1 MSKKV
6 IGVTFILFASLFSNA
21 QDQNVNKNKPASIAI
36 KASILN
42 FKKTPLTEGLTVSTP
57 AVGVQFFKGIAP
69 KFDAVVNLDISSLK
83 YPYYVSSKQP
93 KATTNAMYAAIDTR
107 VHIKLATDDKS
118 IVPYA
123 ILGLGLA
130 KDATNFTGYA
140 PMGLGVQFKA
150 KQGSFLHIFGTHNAE
165 ASKLTKM
172 HTNFGISYSFP
183 LKLKEK
189 KAIALPIESVQADQD
204 DDGVS
209 NDKDDCPERSGLL
222 KYKGC
227 PVPDEDGDGINDEN
241 DKCPDAEGTVQYRG
255 CPVPDTDKDGV
266 PDDQD
271 KCPTVAGLA
280 RYNGCAIPDTDKDG
294 INDELDQCP
303 AIAGV
308 AGNNGC
314 EDLQPKLN
322 SIAAALKFEIGQVN
336 INAKSLQGLDSL
348 VQIMTLYPKTSLVI
362 TGHTDNTGTIK
373 INNRLSLLRAK
384 KVQSYLI
391 KKGLAE
397 NRTTLIGMADAQPIA
412 SNATKGG
419 RTQNRRADLTIKYE

>member
-1 MSKKV
+1 MFKKV
-6 IGVTFILFASLFSNA
+6 IGVTFILFASLLTNA
-21 QDQNVNKNKPASIAI
+21 QDQKVNKNKPASIAL

-42 FKKTPLTEGLTVSTP
+42 FKKTPLTEGLTVSAP
-57 AVGVQFFKGIAP
+57 AVGVQIFKGLAP
-69 KFDAVVNLDISSLK
+69 KLDGVLNLDVSSLK
-83 YPYYVSSKQP
+83 YPYYVSTKQP
-93 KATTNAMYAAIDTR
+93 KATSNGMYAALDAR
-107 VHIKLATDDKS
+107 VHIKLATDDKA
-118 IVPYA
+118 VLPYA

-130 KDATNFTGYA
+130 KDASKFTGYA

-150 KQGSFLHIFGTHNAE
+150 KQGSFFQLFAIHNAE
-165 ASKLTKM
+165 ASRLTKM
-172 HTNFGISYSFP
+172 HQSYGVSYSFP

-189 KAIALPIESVQADQD
+189 KAIALPTAPVQADQD

-209 NDKDDCPERSGLL
+209 NDIDQCPERSGLL

-241 DKCPDAEGTVQYRG
+241 DQCPNAEGTIQYRG

-271 KCPTVAGLA
+271 KCPTLAGLT

-294 INDELDQCP
+294 VNDEADQCP
-303 AIAGV
+303 TIPGI

-336 INAKSLQGLDSL
+336 IAAKSLMGLDTL
-348 VQIMTLYPKTSLVI
+348 VQIMMQYPNTSLTI
-362 TGHTDNTGTIK
+362 TGHTDNTGTRK
-373 INNRLSLLRAK
+373 INDKLSLLRAK
-384 KVQSYLI
+384 KVQAYLI
-391 KKGLAE
+391 KKGLAA
-397 NRTTLIGMADAQPIA
+397 NRTTLIGLADTQPIA
-412 SNATKGG
+412 SNATKKG
-419 RTQNRRADLTIKYE
+419 RAQNRRADLTIKY

>member
-6 IGVTFILFASLFSNA
+6 IGVTFILFASLLSNA
-21 QDQNVNKNKPASIAI
+21 QDQKVNKNKPASIAL

-42 FKKTPLTEGLTVSTP
+42 FKKTPQTEGLTVSTP

-69 KFDAVVNLDISSLK
+69 KFDAVVNLDFSSLK

-93 KATTNAMYAAIDTR
+93 KATTNAIYAAIDTR
-107 VHIKLATDDKS
+107 IHIKLATDDKS

-255 CPVPDTDKDGV
+255 CPVPDTDKDGI

-412 SNATKGG
+412 SNATKEG

>member
-21 QDQNVNKNKPASIAI
+21 QDQKVNKNKPASIAL

-150 KQGSFLHIFGTHNAE
+150 KQGSFLHVFGTHNAE

-255 CPVPDTDKDGV
+255 CPVPDTDKDGIN
-266 PDDQD
+266 DAQD
-271 KCPTVAGLA
+271 ACPTVAGLS
-280 RYNGCAIPDTDKDG
+280 RYNGCPIPDTDKDG

-348 VQIMTLYPKTSLVI
+348 VQIMTLYPKTSLMI

-397 NRTTLIGMADAQPIA
+397 NRTTLIGMADVLPIA
-412 SNATKGG
+412 SNATKEG

>member
-6 IGVTFILFASLFSNA
+6 IGVTFIIFASLFSNA
-21 QDQNVNKNKPASIAI
+21 QDQKVNKNKPASIAL

-69 KFDAVVNLDISSLK
+69 KFDAVVNLDFSSLK

-93 KATTNAMYAAIDTR
+93 KATTNAIYAAIDTR
-107 VHIKLATDDKS
+107 IRIKLATDDKS

-150 KQGSFLHIFGTHNAE
+150 KQGSFLHVFGTHNAE

-255 CPVPDTDKDGV
+255 CPVPDTDKDGI

-303 AIAGV
+303 AIAGI

-384 KVQSYLI
+384 KVQAYLI

-412 SNATKGG
+412 SNATKEG

>member
-6 IGVTFILFASLFSNA
+6 IGVTFIIFASLFSNA
-21 QDQNVNKNKPASIAI
+21 QDQKVNKNKPASIAL

-69 KFDAVVNLDISSLK
+69 KFDAVVNLDFSSLK

-93 KATTNAMYAAIDTR
+93 KATTNAIYAAIDTR
-107 VHIKLATDDKS
+107 IHIKLATDDKS

-150 KQGSFLHIFGTHNAE
+150 KQGSFLHVFGTHNAE

-255 CPVPDTDKDGV
+255 CPVPDTDKDGI

-303 AIAGV
+303 AIAGI

-373 INNRLSLLRAK
+373 INNPLSLLRAK
-384 KVQSYLI
+384 KVQSYLV

-412 SNATKGG
+412 SNATKEG

>member
-21 QDQNVNKNKPASIAI
+21 QDQKVNKNKPASIAL

-42 FKKTPLTEGLTVSTP
+42 FKKTPQTEGLTVSTP

-69 KFDAVVNLDISSLK
+69 KFDAVVNLDFSSLK

-93 KATTNAMYAAIDTR
+93 KATTNAIYAAIDTR
-107 VHIKLATDDKS
+107 IHIKLATDDKS

-150 KQGSFLHIFGTHNAE
+150 KQGSYLHVFGTHNAE

-255 CPVPDTDKDGV
+255 CPVPDTDKDGI

-271 KCPTVAGLA
+271 KCPTVAGLV

-303 AIAGV
+303 AIAGI

-397 NRTTLIGMADAQPIA
+397 NRITLIGMADAQPIA
-412 SNATKGG
+412 SNATKEG

>member
-1 MSKKV
+1 MYKKV
-6 IGVTFILFASLFSNA
+6 IGVTIILFASLFSDA
-21 QDQNVNKNKPASIAI
+21 QDQKVNKNKPASIAL

-42 FKKTPLTEGLTVSTP
+42 FKKTPQTEGLTVSTP
-57 AVGVQFFKGIAP
+57 SLGVQFFKGVAP
-69 KFDAVVNLDISSLK
+69 KFDVIVNLDFSSLK

-93 KATTNAMYAAIDTR
+93 KATTNSIYAAIDTR
-107 VHIKLATDDKS
+107 VHIKLATDDKAM
-118 IVPYA
+118 VPYA
-123 ILGLGLA
+123 ILGLGFA
-130 KDATNFTGYA
+130 KDASNFTGYA

-150 KQGSFLHIFGTHNAE
+150 KQGSFLNVFGTHNAE

-172 HTNFGISYSFP
+172 HTNFGVSYSFP

-189 KAIALPIESVQADQD
+189 KAITLPTAPVQADQD

-209 NDKDDCPERSGLL
+209 NENDDCPERSGLL

-241 DKCPDAEGTVQYRG
+241 DQCPNAEGTIKFRG
-255 CPVPDTDKDGV
+255 CPVPDTDKDGI

-271 KCPTVAGLA
+271 QCPTLAGLT

-294 INDELDQCP
+294 VNDEADQCP
-303 AIAGV
+303 TVTGI

-322 SIAAALKFEIGQVN
+322 SIATALKFEIGQVN
-336 INAKSLQGLDSL
+336 IAAKSLQGLDSL
-348 VQIMTLYPKTSLVI
+348 LQIMSQYPTSSLII
-362 TGHTDNTGTIK
+362 TGHTDNTGTKK
-373 INNRLSLLRAK
+373 INDRLSLLRAK
-384 KVQSYLI
+384 KVQTYLV

-397 NRTTLIGMADAQPIA
+397 NKITLIGMADSQPIA
-412 SNATKGG
+412 TNAKKEG
-419 RTQNRRADLTIKYE
+419 RAQNRRVDLTIKY

>member
-21 QDQNVNKNKPASIAI
+21 QDQKVNKNKPASIAL

-42 FKKTPLTEGLTVSTP
+42 FKKTPQTEGLTVSTP
-57 AVGVQFFKGIAP
+57 AIGVQFFKGIAP
-69 KFDAVVNLDISSLK
+69 KFDAVVNLDFSSLK

-93 KATTNAMYAAIDTR
+93 KATTNAIYAAIDTR
-107 VHIKLATDDKS
+107 IHIKLATDDKS

-150 KQGSFLHIFGTHNAE
+150 KQGSFLHVFGTHNAE

-255 CPVPDTDKDGV
+255 CPVPDTDKDGI

-303 AIAGV
+303 AIAGI

-384 KVQSYLI
+384 KVQAYLI

-412 SNATKGG
+412 SNATKEG

>member
-6 IGVTFILFASLFSNA
+6 IGLTLFLFVSLLSNA
-21 QDQNVNKNKPASIAI
+21 QDQKVNKNKPASIAL

-57 AVGVQFFKGIAP
+57 ALGVQFFKGIAP
-69 KFDAVVNLDISSLK
+69 QLDAIVNLDFSTLK

-93 KATTNAMYAAIDTR
+93 KATTNSIYAAMDAR
-107 VHIKLATDDKS
+107 MHIKLANDDKS
-118 IVPYA
+118 ILPYA
-123 ILGLGLA
+123 ILGIGLG
-130 KDATNFTGYA
+130 KDAAKFTAYA
-140 PMGLGVQFKA
+140 PMGLGLQFKA
-150 KQGSFLHIFGTHNAE
+150 KQGSFLNVFGTYNAE

-189 KAIALPIESVQADQD
+189 KAIALPTVTVQADQD

-241 DKCPDAEGTVQYRG
+241 DKCPNAEGTVQYRG
-255 CPVPDTDKDGV
+255 CPVPDTDKDGI

-271 KCPTVAGLA
+271 ACPTVAGLT
-280 RYNGCAIPDTDKDG
+280 RYKGCAIPDTDHDG

-303 AIAGV
+303 TIAGI

-314 EDLQPKLN
+314 EDLQPKLDI
-322 SIAAALKFEIGQVN
+322 IATALKFESGQVN
-336 INAKSLQGLDSL
+336 LAAKSLQGLDAL
-348 VQIMTLYPKTSLVI
+348 VQLMTEYPKTTLTI
-362 TGHTDNTGTIK
+362 TGHTDNTGTRK
-373 INNRLSLLRAK
+373 INDRLSLSRAK
-384 KVQSYLI
+384 KVQTYLV
-391 KKGLAE
+391 KKGLAI
-397 NRTTLIGMADAQPIA
+397 NRTFLIGLADTQPIA
-412 SNATKGG
+412 NNATKDG
-419 RTQNRRADLTIKYE
+419 RAQNRRADLTIKYE

>member
-150 KQGSFLHIFGTHNAE
+150 KQGSFLHVFGTHNAE

-255 CPVPDTDKDGV
+255 CPVPDTDKDGIN
-266 PDDQD
+266 DAQD
-271 KCPTVAGLA
+271 ACPTVAGLS
-280 RYNGCAIPDTDKDG
+280 RYNGCPIPDTDKDG

-412 SNATKGG
+412 SNATKEG

>member
-21 QDQNVNKNKPASIAI
+21 QDQKVNKNKPASIAL

-42 FKKTPLTEGLTVSTP
+42 FKKTPQTEGLTVSTP

-69 KFDAVVNLDISSLK
+69 KFDAVVNLDFSSLK

-93 KATTNAMYAAIDTR
+93 KATTNAIYAAIDTR
-107 VHIKLATDDKS
+107 IHIKLATDDKS

-150 KQGSFLHIFGTHNAE
+150 KQGSFLHVFGTHNAE

-271 KCPTVAGLA
+271 KCPTIAGLA

-303 AIAGV
+303 TIAGI

-384 KVQSYLI
+384 KVQSYLV

-412 SNATKGG
+412 SNATKEG

>member
-21 QDQNVNKNKPASIAI
+21 QDQKVNKNKPASIAL

-255 CPVPDTDKDGV
+255 CPVPDTDKDGIN
-266 PDDQD
+266 DAQD
-271 KCPTVAGLA
+271 ACPTLAGLS
-280 RYNGCAIPDTDKDG
+280 RYNGCPIPDTDKDG

-348 VQIMTLYPKTSLVI
+348 VQIMTLYPKTRLMI

-412 SNATKGG
+412 SNATKEG
-419 RTQNRRADLTIKYE
+419 RAQNRRADLTIKYE

>member
-6 IGVTFILFASLFSNA
+6 IGVTFILFASFLSNA
-21 QDQNVNKNKPASIAI
+21 QDQKVNKNKPASIAL

-42 FKKTPLTEGLTVSTP
+42 FKKTPQTEGLTVSTP
-57 AVGVQFFKGIAP
+57 SVGVQFFKGVAP
-69 KFDAVVNLDISSLK
+69 KFDAIVNLDFGSLK

-93 KATTNAMYAAIDTR
+93 KATTNSIYAAIDTR
-107 VHIKLATDDKS
+107 VHIKLATDDKAM
-118 IVPYA
+118 VPYA
-123 ILGLGLA
+123 ILGLGFA
-130 KDATNFTGYA
+130 KDASNFTGYA

-150 KQGSFLHIFGTHNAE
+150 KQGSFLNVFGTHNAE

-172 HTNFGISYSFP
+172 HTNFGVSYSFP

-189 KAIALPIESVQADQD
+189 KAITLPTAPVQADQD

-209 NDKDDCPERSGLL
+209 NEIDDCPERSGLL

-241 DKCPDAEGTVQYRG
+241 DQCPNAEGTIKFRG
-255 CPVPDTDKDGV
+255 CPVPDTDKDGI

-271 KCPTVAGLA
+271 QCPTLAGLT

-294 INDELDQCP
+294 VNDEADQCP
-303 AIAGV
+303 TVTGI

-322 SIAAALKFEIGQVN
+322 SIATALKFEIGQVN
-336 INAKSLQGLDSL
+336 IAAKSLQGLDSL
-348 VQIMTLYPKTSLVI
+348 LQIMSQYPTSSLII
-362 TGHTDNTGTIK
+362 TGHTDNTGTKK
-373 INNRLSLLRAK
+373 INDRLSLLRAK
-384 KVQSYLI
+384 KVQTYLV

-397 NRTTLIGMADAQPIA
+397 NKITLIGMADSQPIA
-412 SNATKGG
+412 TNSKKEG
-419 RTQNRRADLTIKYE
+419 RAQNRRVDLTIKY

>member
-21 QDQNVNKNKPASIAI
+21 QDQKVNKNKPASIAL

-42 FKKTPLTEGLTVSTP
+42 FKKTPQTEGLTVSTP

-69 KFDAVVNLDISSLK
+69 KFDAVVNLDFSSLK

-93 KATTNAMYAAIDTR
+93 KATTNAIYAAIDTR
-107 VHIKLATDDKS
+107 IHIKLATDDKS

-150 KQGSFLHIFGTHNAE
+150 KQGSYLHVFGTHNAE

-255 CPVPDTDKDGV
+255 CPVPDTDKDGI

-303 AIAGV
+303 AIAGI

-412 SNATKGG
+412 SNATKEG

>member
-21 QDQNVNKNKPASIAI
+21 QDQKVNKNKPASIAL

-255 CPVPDTDKDGV
+255 CPVPDTDKDGIN
-266 PDDQD
+266 DAQD
-271 KCPTVAGLA
+271 ACPTVAGLS
-280 RYNGCAIPDTDKDG
+280 RYNGCPIPDTDKDG

-412 SNATKGG
+412 SNATKEG

>member
-6 IGVTFILFASLFSNA
+6 IGVTFIIFASLFSNA
-21 QDQNVNKNKPASIAI
+21 QDQKVNKNKPASIAL

-69 KFDAVVNLDISSLK
+69 KFDAVVNLDFSSLK

-93 KATTNAMYAAIDTR
+93 KATTNAIYAAIDTR
-107 VHIKLATDDKS
+107 IHIKLATDDKS

-150 KQGSFLHIFGTHNAE
+150 KQGSFLHVFGTHNAE

-373 INNRLSLLRAK
+373 INNPLSLLRAK

-412 SNATKGG
+412 SNATKEG

>member
-255 CPVPDTDKDGV
+255 CPVPDTDKDGIN
-266 PDDQD
+266 DAQD
-271 KCPTVAGLA
+271 ACPTVAGLS
-280 RYNGCAIPDTDKDG
+280 RYNGCPIPDTDKDG

-397 NRTTLIGMADAQPIA
+397 NRTTLIGMADVLPIA
-412 SNATKGG
+412 SNATKEG
-419 RTQNRRADLTIKYE
+419 RAQNRRADLTIKYE

>member
-21 QDQNVNKNKPASIAI
+21 QDQKVNKNKPALIAL

-42 FKKTPLTEGLTVSTP
+42 FKKTPQTEGLTVSTP

-69 KFDAVVNLDISSLK
+69 KFDAVVNLDFSSLK

-93 KATTNAMYAAIDTR
+93 KATTNAIYAAIDTR
-107 VHIKLATDDKS
+107 IHIKLATDDKS

-150 KQGSFLHIFGTHNAE
+150 KQGSFLHVFGTHNAE

-280 RYNGCAIPDTDKDG
+280 RYNGCTIPDTDKDG

-412 SNATKGG
+412 SNATKEG

>member
-21 QDQNVNKNKPASIAI
+21 QDQKVNKNKPASIAL

-57 AVGVQFFKGIAP
+57 AVGVQIFKGIAP

-93 KATTNAMYAAIDTR
+93 KATTNTMYAAIDTR

-255 CPVPDTDKDGV
+255 CPVPDTDKDGIN
-266 PDDQD
+266 DAQD
-271 KCPTVAGLA
+271 ACPTVAGLS
-280 RYNGCAIPDTDKDG
+280 RYNGCPIPDTDKDG

-348 VQIMTLYPKTSLVI
+348 VQIMTLYPKTSLMI

-412 SNATKGG
+412 SNATKEG

>member
-6 IGVTFILFASLFSNA
+6 IGLTFIIFASLFSNA
-21 QDQNVNKNKPASIAI
+21 QDQKVNKNKPASIAL

-69 KFDAVVNLDISSLK
+69 KFDAVVNLDFSSLK

-93 KATTNAMYAAIDTR
+93 KAATNAIYAAIDTR
-107 VHIKLATDDKS
+107 IHIKLATDDKS

-150 KQGSFLHIFGTHNAE
+150 KQGSFLHVFGTHNAE

-255 CPVPDTDKDGV
+255 CPVPDTDKDGI

-271 KCPTVAGLA
+271 KCPTIAGLA

-373 INNRLSLLRAK
+373 INNPLSLLRAK
-384 KVQSYLI
+384 KVQSYLV

-412 SNATKGG
+412 SNATKEG

>member
-6 IGVTFILFASLFSNA
+6 IGVTFILFASLLSNA
-21 QDQNVNKNKPASIAI
+21 QDQKVNKNKPASIAL

-42 FKKTPLTEGLTVSTP
+42 FKKTPQTEGLTVSTP
-57 AVGVQFFKGIAP
+57 SVGVQFFKGVAP
-69 KFDAVVNLDISSLK
+69 KFDAIVNLDFASLK

-93 KATTNAMYAAIDTR
+93 KATTNSIYAAIDTR
-107 VHIKLATDDKS
+107 VHIKLATDDKAM
-118 IVPYA
+118 VPYA
-123 ILGLGLA
+123 ILGLGFA
-130 KDATNFTGYA
+130 KDASNFTGYA

-150 KQGSFLHIFGTHNAE
+150 KQGSFLNVFGTHNAE
-165 ASKLTKM
+165 ASKITKM
-172 HTNFGISYSFP
+172 HTNFGVSYSFP

-189 KAIALPIESVQADQD
+189 KAITLPTAPVQADQD

-209 NDKDDCPERSGLL
+209 NEIDDCPERSGLL

-241 DKCPDAEGTVQYRG
+241 DQCPNAEGTIKFRG
-255 CPVPDTDKDGV
+255 CPVPDTDKDGI

-271 KCPTVAGLA
+271 QCPTLAGLT

-294 INDELDQCP
+294 VNDEADQCP
-303 AIAGV
+303 TVAGI

-322 SIAAALKFEIGQVN
+322 SIATALKFEIGQVN
-336 INAKSLQGLDSL
+336 IAAKSLQGLDSL
-348 VQIMTLYPKTSLVI
+348 LQIMTQYPTSSLII
-362 TGHTDNTGTIK
+362 TGHTDNTGTKK
-373 INNRLSLLRAK
+373 INDRLSLLRAK
-384 KVQSYLI
+384 KVQTYLV

-397 NRTTLIGMADAQPIA
+397 NKITLIGMADSQPIA
-412 SNATKGG
+412 TNAKKEG
-419 RTQNRRADLTIKYE
+419 RAQNRRVDLTIKY

>member
-6 IGVTFILFASLFSNA
+6 IGLTFIIFASLFSNA
-21 QDQNVNKNKPASIAI
+21 QDQKVNKNKPASIAL

-69 KFDAVVNLDISSLK
+69 KFDAVVNLDFSSLK

-93 KATTNAMYAAIDTR
+93 KATTNAIYAAIDTR
-107 VHIKLATDDKS
+107 IHIKLATDDKS

-150 KQGSFLHIFGTHNAE
+150 KQGSFLHVFGTHNAE

-255 CPVPDTDKDGV
+255 CPVPDTDKDGI

-271 KCPTVAGLA
+271 KCPTIAGLA

-384 KVQSYLI
+384 KVQSYLV

-412 SNATKGG
+412 SNATKEG

>member
-6 IGVTFILFASLFSNA
+6 IGVTFILFASFLSNA
-21 QDQNVNKNKPASIAI
+21 QDQKVNKNKPASIAL

-42 FKKTPLTEGLTVSTP
+42 FKKTPQTEGLTVSTP
-57 AVGVQFFKGIAP
+57 SVGVQFFKGVAP
-69 KFDAVVNLDISSLK
+69 KFDAIVNLDFGSLK

-93 KATTNAMYAAIDTR
+93 KATTNSIYAAIDTR
-107 VHIKLATDDKS
+107 VHIKLATDDKAM
-118 IVPYA
+118 VPYA
-123 ILGLGLA
+123 ILGLGFA
-130 KDATNFTGYA
+130 KDASNFTGYA

-150 KQGSFLHIFGTHNAE
+150 KQGSFLNVFGTHNAE
-165 ASKLTKM
+165 ASKITKM
-172 HTNFGISYSFP
+172 HTNFGVSYSFP

-189 KAIALPIESVQADQD
+189 KAITLPTAPVQADQD

-209 NDKDDCPERSGLL
+209 NEIDDCPERSGLL

-241 DKCPDAEGTVQYRG
+241 DQCPNAEGTIKFRG
-255 CPVPDTDKDGV
+255 CPVPDTDKDGI

-271 KCPTVAGLA
+271 QCPTLAGLT

-294 INDELDQCP
+294 VNDEADQCP
-303 AIAGV
+303 TVAGI

-322 SIAAALKFEIGQVN
+322 SIATALKFEIGQVN
-336 INAKSLQGLDSL
+336 IAAKSLQGLDSL
-348 VQIMTLYPKTSLVI
+348 IQIMTQYPTSSLII
-362 TGHTDNTGTIK
+362 TGHTDNTGTKK
-373 INNRLSLLRAK
+373 INDRLSLLRAK
-384 KVQSYLI
+384 KVQTYLV

-397 NRTTLIGMADAQPIA
+397 NKITLIGMADSQPIA
-412 SNATKGG
+412 TNAKKEG
-419 RTQNRRADLTIKYE
+419 RAQNRRVDLTIKY

>member
-6 IGVTFILFASLFSNA
+6 IGVTFILFASLLSNA
-21 QDQNVNKNKPASIAI
+21 QDQKVNKNKPASIAL

-42 FKKTPLTEGLTVSTP
+42 FKKTPQTEGLTVSTP
-57 AVGVQFFKGIAP
+57 SVGVQFFKGVAP
-69 KFDAVVNLDISSLK
+69 KFDAIVNLDFGSLK

-93 KATTNAMYAAIDTR
+93 KATTNSIYAAIDTR
-107 VHIKLATDDKS
+107 VHIKLATDDKAM
-118 IVPYA
+118 VPYA
-123 ILGLGLA
+123 ILGLGFA
-130 KDATNFTGYA
+130 KDASNFTGYA

-150 KQGSFLHIFGTHNAE
+150 KQGSFLNVFGTHNAE

-172 HTNFGISYSFP
+172 HTNFGVSYSFP

-189 KAIALPIESVQADQD
+189 KAITLPTAPVQADQD

-209 NDKDDCPERSGLL
+209 NEIDDCPERSGLL

-241 DKCPDAEGTVQYRG
+241 DQCPNAEGTIKFRG
-255 CPVPDTDKDGV
+255 CPVPDTDKDGI

-271 KCPTVAGLA
+271 QCPTLAGLT

-294 INDELDQCP
+294 VNDEADQCP
-303 AIAGV
+303 TVAGI

-322 SIAAALKFEIGQVN
+322 SIATALKFEIGQVN
-336 INAKSLQGLDSL
+336 IAAKSLQGLDSL
-348 VQIMTLYPKTSLVI
+348 LQIMTQYPTSSLII
-362 TGHTDNTGTIK
+362 TGHTDNTGTKK
-373 INNRLSLLRAK
+373 INDRLSLLRAK
-384 KVQSYLI
+384 KVQTYLV

-397 NRTTLIGMADAQPIA
+397 NKITLIGMADSQPIA
-412 SNATKGG
+412 TNAKKEG
-419 RTQNRRADLTIKYE
+419 RAQNRRVDLTIKY